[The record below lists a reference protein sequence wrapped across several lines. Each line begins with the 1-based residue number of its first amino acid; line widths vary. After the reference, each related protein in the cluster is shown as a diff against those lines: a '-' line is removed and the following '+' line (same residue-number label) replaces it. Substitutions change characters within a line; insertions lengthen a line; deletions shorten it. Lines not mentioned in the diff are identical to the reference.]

1 MYRFTKVFKALV
13 SVSMINV
20 QSQWNTLNFTQNNPS
35 LNKSVRYSSF
45 CTYLYISGFG
55 FLMRIQRYYSR

>member
-35 LNKSVRYSSF
+35 LNKSVKYSSF
-45 CTYLYISGFG
+45 CTYLYFSGFG
-55 FLMRIQRYYSR
+55 FLMRIHRYYSR